1 MFFNDCFHLPQVLPQ
16 TVFFGFFNT
25 YSNNL
30 ILENHILL
38 PFKIYLYNS
47 REQGEVTLKKLIRII
62 ANVKD
67 IEKESV
73 GTDDCQNIENM
84 LLFFKKDIMLVS
96 TMIQM
101 GKGMMEGEGGGGVL
115 CFVFFLPYIKY
126 DTFFYFLFFF
136 IFPLYLFVFV
146 ILILFLS
153 FLFIY
158 LFIFAVYTL
167 RLL

>member
-115 CFVFFLPYIKY
+115 CFVFFLILNMIHFF
-126 DTFFYFLFFF
+126 TFCFFLF
-136 IFPLYLFVFV
+136 
-146 ILILFLS
+146 

-158 LFIFAVYTL
+158 LFLSF
-167 RLL
+167 